1 MVKNNKLRSTQIQ
14 CYPSVRRKFWFTIS
28 QKRKRCQK
36 LFASQ
41 CHSTENVSEGPFFFD
56 FFPKVSGAAY
66 LLGVKISLNHKSGIT
81 EKLKTFLSQHY
92 STDKICEE
100 ALSVFL
106 KISGVEKPYT
116 LGERGI
122 TVFTRFFWL

>member
-1 MVKNNKLRSTQIQ
+1 MKNNKLRSTQIQ
-14 CYPSVRRKFWFTIS
+14 CCPSVRQKFWFAIS

-66 LLGVKISLNHKSGIT
+66 LLGVKISLNHKGGIT
-81 EKLKTFLSQHY
+81 KKIGNFFVSEHY

-100 ALSVFL
+100 APSVFL
-106 KISGVEKPYT
+106 KISGVEKLYT
-116 LGERGI
+116 IGERGI
-122 TVFTRFFWL
+122 TVFTRFFCL